1 MLHYK
6 ELISADDIQRRVSE
20 LAREISSDYPHS
32 NPLLV
37 TLLKGA
43 FIFLADLVRQLSIP
57 HEIDFITLSSYKNG
71 SRRSE
76 AIEVINH
83 LRSDIDGRDIIIIDE
98 IADTGRTLSQLMK
111 TLSERR
117 IRSLRICT
125 LLNKPSAREVE
136 IPVHYTGFEIP
147 DLFVVGY
154 GLDYREQY
162 RNLPCIVE
170 LTQHLKQYAIP
181 PRKPAKELKTENI
194 G

>member
-1 MLHYK
+1 MLQYH
-6 ELISADDIQRRVSE
+6 ELISADDIQKRVGE

-43 FIFLADLVRQLSIP
+43 FIFLADLVRELSIP

-71 SRRSE
+71 SQRSE
-76 AIEVINH
+76 VVEVINH
-83 LRSDIDGRDIIIIDE
+83 LRSDIDDRDIIIIDE
-98 IADTGRTLSQLMK
+98 IADTGRTLSQLIK
-111 TLSERR
+111 TLSARK

-125 LLNKPSAREVE
+125 LLDKPSAREVE

-154 GLDYREQY
+154 GLDYRERF

-170 LTQHLKQYAIP
+170 LTQNLKQSARLMSP
-181 PRKPAKELKTENI
+181 VAKELKTENI